1 MPSFSL
7 CFYFLKDEILRAL
20 SRRLEGS
27 RSRMAVDVTDH
38 FLPRAGEQGATG
50 EDARGRKKRDGNRAA
65 IRGDETK
72 SRVGRKEENKP
83 RERERDENMNVEVKE
98 SKNSEEDCGSFY
110 HIQGAS
116 TAHFTTRE
124 GSRGGKQSKRSL
136 NSLVSRAD
144 DNMAMFRARLR
155 HQPVL
160 HIITTTGGRELRR
173 GNQPGGRPF
182 LPSYGYGA
190 MSKANNLQRLL
201 AAQPAHF
208 SQSAP
213 VREIMRGAYPTARGV
228 GVERKERDFR
238 WTEVFPVM
246 MRRKRIE
253 SRGPASDS
261 GPRAGD
267 IHHCSKDGDTEYKL
281 PKIL

>member
-1 MPSFSL
+1 MSSFSL

-27 RSRMAVDVTDH
+27 RPRKAVDVTAH
-38 FLPRAGEQGATG
+38 LPPRAGEQGTTG
-50 EDARGRKKRDGNRAA
+50 EDARGREKRDGNRAA

-72 SRVGRKEENKP
+72 SRVWRKEENKP
-83 RERERDENMNVEVKE
+83 RERERDENKKVEIAKE
-98 SKNSEEDCGSFY
+98 SENREEDCGSSY
-110 HIQGAS
+110 HIREAS

-124 GSRGGKQSKRSL
+124 GARGGKQSKRSL

-144 DNMAMFRARLR
+144 DMAMFQARLR

-173 GNQPGGRPF
+173 SNQPRGRLF

-228 GVERKERDFR
+228 GVERREKDFR

-261 GPRAGD
+261 GPSAGD